1 MKKDNI
7 YMTDEQLTIIADKVV
22 TKMMKLKTME
32 TWFKDIESAASRN
45 DVDEEYQELQLDE
58 EATAYGELAKLMTL
72 MDICKQDEAYEKC
85 AIINKRLKHINKII
99 SKYNDDKN

>member
-7 YMTDEQLTIIADKVV
+7 NMTDEQLTIIADKVV

-32 TWFKDIESAASRN
+32 TWFKDIESAASRK
-45 DVDEEYQELQLDE
+45 DVDDEYQDLELDE

-72 MDICKQDEAYEKC
+72 MDICKNDEEYEKC
-85 AIINKRLKHINKII
+85 AIINKRLQHVNQII
-99 SKYNDDKN
+99 KKYNKK